1 MLLATHTMLA
11 LHRAQHT
18 DRIRAASRTRGHRSH
33 VAAAGRVPVPMG
45 RTVVAR

>member
-18 DRIRAASRTRGHRSH
+18 DRIRAVNHTRGHRSH
-33 VAAAGRVPVPMG
+33 RVAEDRVLVAMG